1 MCGVFALTQAE
12 DAARL
17 TFLGLFA
24 LQHRGQESAGITS
37 VSPEGTLLTHKGNGL
52 VSDVFASKTLAELR
66 GSAAIGHVRYST
78 AGGGLNANIQ
88 PLTARIARESV
99 AIAHNGNIVNA
110 EVLRDQLEE
119 AGSILQGTAD
129 TEIILHLIARS
140 TQQTF
145 ARRFLEAVSAVR
157 GALTCVVATRDA
169 VYGYV
174 DPLGYRPLVLGKLGD
189 GWVLSSESC
198 ALDLVGASYV
208 RDILPGE
215 LVSIQ
220 LKSQELN
227 SSLTPPDDAHWN
239 GREPNEPES
248 RIGATA
254 GNMAAH
260 PMGSAAGLDRCRSRC
275 VFEHIYFGRP
285 DSYLWGQSSTVK
297 RTELGAALAREAPA
311 DADLVMAIP
320 DSGIP
325 IAMGYAQESGLP
337 YQLGL
342 IRNHYVGRTFIE
354 PTQNVRNF
362 RVRLKLNP
370 VRQIVRG
377 KRLVVVDD
385 SIVRGTTSRRIIE
398 LLREAGAREVHMR
411 VGSPQVRFPC
421 FYGIDTPKRREL
433 LAQSFSDE
441 EMRAFLG
448 ADSLAFLNED
458 TLVRVMDN
466 GLAAATAAIACAP
479 EQNRNWCTSCFSG
492 QYQDEFAQK
501 ASRAEFPD
509 AEL

>member
-1 MCGVFALTQAE
+1 MCGVFALTQAQ

-24 LQHRGQESAGITS
+24 LQHRGQESAGIST

-52 VSDVFASKTLAELR
+52 VSDVFTPETLAKL
-66 GSAAIGHVRYST
+66 GGTAAIGHVRYST
-78 AGGGLNANIQ
+78 AGGSLNANIQ
-88 PLTARIARESV
+88 PLTARIARESI
-99 AIAHNGNIVNA
+99 AIAHNGNIANA
-110 EVLRDQLEE
+110 EILREQLET

-140 TQQTF
+140 SRQSFTE
-145 ARRFLEAVSAVR
+145 RFLDAARLMQGAV
-157 GALTCVVATRDA
+157 TCVIASREA
-169 VYGYV
+169 IYGYV
-174 DPLGYRPLVLGKLGD
+174 DPLGYRPLALGKLGT
-189 GWVLSSESC
+189 GWVLASETC
-198 ALDLVGASYV
+198 ALDLVGANYV

-215 LVSIQ
+215 LVAIR
-220 LKSQELN
+220 LDTQELT
-227 SSLTPPDDAHWN
+227 SSLT
-239 GREPNEPES
+239 EPKETPSTEK
-248 RIGATA
+248 RVGAVA
-254 GNMAAH
+254 DFG
-260 PMGSAAGLDRCRSRC
+260 AGLDQSRARC

-370 VRQIVRG
+370 VRQIVKG

-411 VGSPQVRFPC
+411 IGSPQVRFPC

-433 LAQSFSDE
+433 LAQTFTDD

-448 ADSLAFLNED
+448 ADSLVFLREE
-458 TLVRVMDN
+458 TLVHVMDH
-466 GLAAATAAIACAP
+466 GLEAATAAIACAP
-479 EQNRNWCTSCFSG
+479 KCKNWCTSCFSG
-492 QYQDEFAQK
+492 NYQDEFAQQ
-501 ASRAEFPD
+501 ASRLEGLAT
-509 AEL
+509 EL

>member
-24 LQHRGQESAGITS
+24 LQHRGQESAGITA

-52 VSDVFASKTLAELR
+52 VSDVFASETLCELR

-99 AIAHNGNIVNA
+99 AIAHNGNIVND
-110 EVLRDQLEE
+110 EVLRNQLED

-145 ARRFLEAVSAVR
+145 AKRFQEAVSAVR
-157 GALTCVVATRDA
+157 GALTCVVATRDSI
-169 VYGYV
+169 YGYV

-208 RDILPGE
+208 RDIVPGE
-215 LVSIQ
+215 LIAIK
-220 LKSQELN
+220 LKTQELH
-227 SSLTPPDDAHWN
+227 SSLTAPDDALKNKNEHQ
-239 GREPNEPES
+239 GR
-248 RIGATA
+248 ITA
-254 GNMAAH
+254 YANSISAH
-260 PMGSAAGLDRCRSRC
+260 KTTASADLEHYRSRC

-297 RTELGAALAREAPA
+297 RAELGAALAREAPA

-411 VGSPQVRFPC
+411 IGSPQVRFPC

-433 LAQSFSDE
+433 LAQSFTDE

-448 ADSLAFLNED
+448 ADSLAFLRED

-466 GLAAATAAIACAP
+466 GLAAATAAVACAP

-492 QYQDEFAQK
+492 KYQDEFAQR
-501 ASRAEFPD
+501 ASRNEFTDAEF
-509 AEL
+509 